1 MKINNFIKISQ
12 GEKSFYLTS
21 INANEFLKN
30 SKIDYYRAENNFKI
44 SGSIK
49 LNKGYVEKLPSAEWR
64 KTAKEI
70 SVMIKEN
77 NLFLL
82 EPIFCVINK
91 ENFSNEENIIFLQE
105 EMKIIKGMKYFKAFK
120 YLEEKID
127 DFEDEFSNIEIPVI
141 LIPVKNLEMEI
152 ELFINMN
159 SKNNFIISK
168 AKEVLKE
175 LKKSEKQIRNF
186 DELVD
191 SLSEDI
197 TDALINIKESVWRG
211 KISQGIGSKGTAIG
225 YGTFKILLKKVVKAA
240 FNKYEFSKVKNYKD
254 KNYTYFVLNMTK
266 SYNAIWQLIKSRW
279 NEAFEDHI
287 NYALTKTWGIKSIND
302 LICYYIE
309 NDNLDGIFRKISA
322 FKINNN
328 FWRRDAY
335 GRVMDYSTERDFER
349 LRKLLDKN

>member
-1 MKINNFIKISQ
+1 MKINKFIKTSQ

-21 INANEFLKN
+21 ITVNELLKN
-30 SKIDYYRAENNFKI
+30 LKIDYYRAENNFKI
-44 SGSIK
+44 LGSIK
-49 LNKGYVEKLPSAEWR
+49 LDKGYVEKLPSAEWR

-70 SVMIKEN
+70 SVLIKEN

-91 ENFSNEENIIFLQE
+91 ENFSNEENMIFLE
-105 EMKIIKGMKYFKAFK
+105 EKMKVIKGMKYFEAFK
-120 YLEEKID
+120 HLEEKND
-127 DFEDEFSNIEIPVI
+127 NFEDKFSNIEIPVI
-141 LIPVKNLEMEI
+141 LIPAKNLEMEI

-197 TDALINIKESVWRG
+197 TDALINMRESVWRG

-225 YGTFKILLKKVVKAA
+225 YGTFKNSLKKVVKVI
-240 FNKYEFSKVKNYKD
+240 FNKYEFLKTMNYKD
-254 KNYTYFVLNMTK
+254 KNYNDFVLSTTK
-266 SYNAIWQLIKSRW
+266 AYNAIWQLVKSKW
-279 NEAFEDHI
+279 NEAFEDSI
-287 NYALTKTWGIKSIND
+287 SYTLTKSWGINFIND
-302 LICYYIE
+302 VICYYIE
-309 NDNLDGIFRKISA
+309 KDNINEAFEKLSTSSIS
-322 FKINNN
+322 NR
-328 FWRRDAY
+328 FWRRD
-335 GRVMDYSTERDFER
+335 GFGKLVDYSAERDFES
-349 LRKLLDKN
+349 LIKLIK